1 MDPLIT
7 SGDNDSKEEENSAAK
22 FLDGLSEPVQHV
34 FWALSGIAIERQK
47 PFVV

>member
-1 MDPLIT
+1 MDPPNK
-7 SGDNDSKEEENSAAK
+7 SGDDDREEENFAAK

-34 FWALSGIAIERQK
+34 FWALSGIMIERQK